1 VIAVRVWDKFGGG
14 GIASSRPEA
23 LTLQS
28 ARVQEVKVAALYHP
42 DYRDDFELGDE
53 PYRYYNW

>member
-1 VIAVRVWDKFGGG
+1 M
-14 GIASSRPEA
+14 
-23 LTLQS
+23 LQS
-28 ARVQEVKVAALYHP
+28 ARVQAAKVATLYHP